1 MLELLREHQI
11 GPRFR
16 ALMIGAQKAKGAPI
30 ALIAVPFWGKG
41 AIKILGLGGGKN
53 VWIICNLNSTARN
66 PHVIEN
72 LKKLEGV
79 KIRSHARLH
88 AKIYAGPKFVIVGSS
103 NASTNGLTEE
113 GDAALGWIEAN
124 IATDNPQVVQ
134 LVRKLFDKL
143 WNSRESLFQS
153 FFVGTYNQDLGPN
166 GKQKFASLRKGTIG
180 PTKDL
185 TPADFRK
192 AWGYQFGSALPK
204 DSWIIDLDCRSSK
217 HPRVR
222 GCAQV
227 TGLQLKVRGEEDLM
241 LALRGVAA
249 SPLDGRR
256 LRISAEEK
264 QLLVENASRIP
275 PGFIPI
281 RQILRTIGQ
290 RQR

>member
-143 WNSRESLFQS
+143 WNSRESTPVNASALNRAKIAYKNRPWNNRPANATTLLAACRENPTLFQS

-166 GKQKFASLRKGTIG
+166 GSKSL
-180 PTKDL
+180 
-185 TPADFRK
+185 
-192 AWGYQFGSALPK
+192 
-204 DSWIIDLDCRSSK
+204 
-217 HPRVR
+217 
-222 GCAQV
+222 
-227 TGLQLKVRGEEDLM
+227 
-241 LALRGVAA
+241 LR
-249 SPLDGRR
+249 
-256 LRISAEEK
+256 
-264 QLLVENASRIP
+264 
-275 PGFIPI
+275 
-281 RQILRTIGQ
+281 
-290 RQR
+290 